1 MTAINLEIA
10 NPVRALIWMIGA
22 MISICVMAIGARELA
37 GHMQTP
43 QILFIRSALGLLIIS
58 LLIARKPGVELF
70 KTQRLKLH
78 TVRNLFHFAGQYG
91 WFLGIGLLPLSEVF
105 ALEFTVPIWTVIIA
119 MLYLKEAITLR
130 KVCALLLGAAGVLVI
145 LEVGLESVQPMALVV
160 LLAALCYA
168 ASHVATKGL
177 ANTEHPLTVLFYMCL
192 IQLPVSALM
201 SLNSW
206 VTPALALWFWLIVV
220 SVMALTGHYCI
231 TQAMRSA
238 DAGVVVTLD
247 FLRLPLIALI
257 GVVAYAEPFE
267 ISLLFGA
274 GLMLLGNL
282 INIYRPQR
290 PPPSAAVVAE

>member
-1 MTAINLEIA
+1 MLS
-10 NPVRALIWMIGA
+10 V
-22 MISICVMAIGARELA
+22 CVMAIGARELSE
-37 GHMQTP
+37 HLQTP

-58 LLIARKPGVELF
+58 LLMTRKPGVALF

-119 MLYLKEAITLR
+119 TLYLKEAITVN

-145 LEVGLESVQPMALVV
+145 LEVGLEAVQPIALVV
-160 LLAALCYA
+160 LLAALCYS
-168 ASHVATKGL
+168 ASHVATKSL
-177 ANTEHPLTVLFYMCL
+177 ADTEDPLTVLFYMCL
-192 IQLPVSALM
+192 
-201 SLNSW
+201 NSW
-206 VTPALALWFWLIVV
+206 ITPALTLWFWLFLV

-231 TQAMRSA
+231 AQAMRSA

-282 INIYRPQR
+282 INIYRPQ
-290 PPPSAAVVAE
+290 PPQPSAAVAEE